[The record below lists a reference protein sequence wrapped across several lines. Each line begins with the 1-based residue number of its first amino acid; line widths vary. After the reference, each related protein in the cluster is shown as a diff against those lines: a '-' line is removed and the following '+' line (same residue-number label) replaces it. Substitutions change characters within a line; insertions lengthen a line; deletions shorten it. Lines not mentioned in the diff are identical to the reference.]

1 MLKLGGFP
9 ISNYYNKVKI
19 ALLEKGIPFEEVL
32 RLPSQEPE
40 MLASSPMGKVPFLVL
55 ENGER
60 LSESQVILDYLEEA
74 YPERPLYP
82 ADRFARARCREL
94 IAHMEL
100 DLELPARRLYPAA
113 FFGGTISDAEK
124 TAIRDDLAKGV
135 RTLKQLAKFSPW
147 AAGAEFTPAD
157 CAAAVHLPLIGTA
170 TKIIYGADV
179 LADVPAVKPYQKR
192 AFERPSIPRANAD
205 RKAQLA
211 ARAQP

>member
-1 MLKLGGFP
+1 MLRLGGFP

-32 RLPSQEPE
+32 RMPSQAPE
-40 MLASSPMGKVPFLVL
+40 MLTSSPMGKVPFLVL
-55 ENGER
+55 ESGES

-82 ADRFARARCREL
+82 ADHLAKARCREL
-94 IAHMEL
+94 IVHLEL

-124 TAIRDDLAKGV
+124 TAIHAELGKGV
-135 RTLKQLAKFSPW
+135 RTLKRLAKFSPW
-147 AAGAEFTPAD
+147 AAGAELTAAD

-170 TKIIYGADV
+170 TKIIYGTDV
-179 LADVPAVKPYQKR
+179 LADLPAVKTYQKM
-192 AFERPSIPRANAD
+192 AFERPSIQRANAD
-205 RKAQLA
+205 RKAQLE
-211 ARAQP
+211 ARAQT